1 MYYFLCNVPVSVKS
15 VQISKSGLVEGQLKA
30 VLLYCTIN
38 MFRHFSFKK
47 KKKKAKRNTY
57 KYVFSKSD
65 LHINRKFR
73 ICRSTFYLPYLN
85 M

>member
-15 VQISKSGLVEGQLKA
+15 VQISKPGLVEGQLKA

-47 KKKKAKRNTY
+47 KKKKLKETPTNMCLVKVTCISIESLEFVEVSFIY
-57 KYVFSKSD
+57 
-65 LHINRKFR
+65 HI
-73 ICRSTFYLPYLN
+73 
-85 M
+85 